1 MALCASSG
9 TADTPRKP
17 KPVAQYC
24 CRNIANNL
32 LLCCYFAAVFAAVIS
47 LFRRCYLPLFFA
59 RKDNRINALRISPEQ
74 KQRPVRICHTGL
86 LRGGDGTGGG
96 AAQFRAVV
104 AARQEGL
111 DVAGRLAQALP

>member
-9 TADTPRKP
+9 TADAPRKP

-86 LRGGDGTGGG
+86 LRGGDGTGRRPAQLLGVG
-96 AAQFRAVV
+96 A
-104 AARQEGL
+104 G
-111 DVAGRLAQALP
+111 VAGGLTV